1 MTTFG
6 MPSLLRGR
14 SEGLGEDADPTEY
27 AKVCVFGMG
36 KRWSPARRILTDAD
50 WVLRT
55 RLGVVL
61 GRAPVHGPRG
71 HIHRYLSSAPDRSE
85 RASGRADYWVY
96 PTVRRRAV
104 DALPGRDPHRGS

>member
-50 WVLRT
+50 WLFASRHPVRQVECALCPSIV
-55 RLGVVL
+55 RLL
-61 GRAPVHGPRG
+61 ELTPH
-71 HIHRYLSSAPDRSE
+71 SA
-85 RASGRADYWVY
+85 
-96 PTVRRRAV
+96 
-104 DALPGRDPHRGS
+104 